1 MHIKV
6 KEQEF
11 EEGAVGYSLD
21 VPIIRSSHLMQEI
34 IHLGFEPNKVINM
47 AYCALKTEYAN
58 KPMDSLQI
66 LELIDDNGKSVLEF
80 FAKTQ
85 NDAKELIECA
95 SKMDIMALCKEHKC
109 HYRPE
114 YLIDGIQRGL
124 SNSRLISWEYDS
136 VFPFTFG

>member
-1 MHIKV
+1 MKNIYVQIVEPFEDCGELYEFSNPEKAIK
-6 KEQEF
+6 KWF
-11 EEGAVGYSLD
+11 ELGEKYPMCVG
-21 VPIIRSSHLMQEI
+21 I
-34 IHLGFEPNKVINM
+34 
-47 AYCALKTEYAN
+47 
-58 KPMDSLQI
+58 
-66 LELIDDNGKSVLEF
+66 

-85 NDAKELIECA
+85 NDAKALIECA

-114 YLIDGIQRGL
+114 YLIDSIQRGL

>member
-1 MHIKV
+1 MKIYRV
-6 KEQEF
+6 EIVEPLS
-11 EEGAVGYSLD
+11 EEGDSYEFSNPEKTIKTWFELGEKYPMCVG
-21 VPIIRSSHLMQEI
+21 I
-34 IHLGFEPNKVINM
+34 
-47 AYCALKTEYAN
+47 
-58 KPMDSLQI
+58 
-66 LELIDDNGKSVLEF
+66 

-85 NDAKELIECA
+85 NDAKALIECA

-109 HYRPE
+109 HYLPE

>member
-1 MHIKV
+1 MKNIYVQIIEPFEDCGELYEFSNPEKAIK
-6 KEQEF
+6 KWF
-11 EEGAVGYSLD
+11 ELGEKYPSCVG
-21 VPIIRSSHLMQEI
+21 I
-34 IHLGFEPNKVINM
+34 
-47 AYCALKTEYAN
+47 
-58 KPMDSLQI
+58 
-66 LELIDDNGKSVLEF
+66 

>member
-1 MHIKV
+1 MSF
-6 KEQEF
+6 Q
-11 EEGAVGYSLD
+11 
-21 VPIIRSSHLMQEI
+21 IRKRL
-34 IHLGFEPNKVINM
+34 
-47 AYCALKTEYAN
+47 LKMVRTWRKIPYVCR
-58 KPMDSLQI
+58 D
-66 LELIDDNGKSVLEF
+66 

-85 NDAKELIECA
+85 NDAKALIECA

>member
-80 FAKTQ
+80 WAKL
-85 NDAKELIECA
+85 DIENPIIRINTAFKGC
-95 SKMDIMALCKEHKC
+95 SSLEK
-109 HYRPE
+109 
-114 YLIDGIQRGL
+114 
-124 SNSRLISWEYDS
+124 ISVLPRIYHN
-136 VFPFTFG
+136 

>member
-80 FAKTQ
+80 SAESDQEVADILLQTFTVFHSRNELEKYVIEESLLDDTETFDEFLY
-85 NDAKELIECA
+85 NDFVINNE
-95 SKMDIMALCKEHKC
+95 
-109 HYRPE
+109 PV
-114 YLIDGIQRGL
+114 YLLDGRC
-124 SNSRLISWEYDS
+124 
-136 VFPFTFG
+136 

>member
-21 VPIIRSSHLMQEI
+21 VPIIRSSHLMQKI

-47 AYCALKTEYAN
+47 AYFALKTEYAN

-80 FAKTQ
+80 WAKA
-85 NDAKELIECA
+85 NAKVGTDTSE
-95 SKMDIMALCKEHKC
+95 KP
-109 HYRPE
+109 Y
-114 YLIDGIQRGL
+114 
-124 SNSRLISWEYDS
+124 WEYNI
-136 VFPFTFG
+136 TFIMPDDD